1 MRETKFK
8 HTAIG
13 TIPQEWETKTLEEV
27 CEYISD
33 GDHLPPPKTKSG
45 VPFITIS
52 DINKST
58 HLIDFSQTAFVSRS
72 YYNSIKNE
80 KKAKLGD
87 ILYTVTGS
95 YGIPI
100 MVKDNIK
107 FCFQRHIALLR
118 PSCCIST
125 KYLYFALNGDMLLKQ
140 ADDAATGVAQ
150 KTISLSSLNNIS
162 IPFPPTVW
170 EQNRIATAL
179 MDMDELIQDL
189 QKLIT
194 KKQNIKSGTMQ
205 LLLSG
210 KKRLSGFNKPWEKI
224 QMPKLATVSKGKG
237 LSKAKL
243 SPNGRYKCMLYGE
256 IFTTYNYVMD
266 ECISHTDFFEGTLS
280 NNGDVVLP
288 ASTTTCGRDLAK
300 AVAINEEGILLGGDI
315 IILRNSYGKFFANF
329 LAPLITELYKDQIE
343 EVAHGV
349 TIVHLTTK
357 NIGKFSFFI
366 PSDLDEQ
373 RAIAKVLTDMDDE
386 IQMLQTRLQK
396 YINLKQGM
404 MQQLLTGKIRL
415 I

>member
-1 MRETKFK
+1 
-8 HTAIG
+8 
-13 TIPQEWETKTLEEV
+13 
-27 CEYISD
+27 
-33 GDHLPPPKTKSG
+33 
-45 VPFITIS
+45 
-52 DINKST
+52 
-58 HLIDFSQTAFVSRS
+58 
-72 YYNSIKNE
+72 
-80 KKAKLGD
+80 
-87 ILYTVTGS
+87 
-95 YGIPI
+95 
-100 MVKDNIK
+100 
-107 FCFQRHIALLR
+107 
-118 PSCCIST
+118 
-125 KYLYFALNGDMLLKQ
+125 
-140 ADDAATGVAQ
+140 
-150 KTISLSSLNNIS
+150 
-162 IPFPPTVW
+162 
-170 EQNRIATAL
+170 
-179 MDMDELIQDL
+179 
-189 QKLIT
+189 
-194 KKQNIKSGTMQ
+194 
-205 LLLSG
+205 
-210 KKRLSGFNKPWEKI
+210 
-224 QMPKLATVSKGKG
+224 MPKLATVSKGKG

-256 IFTTYNYVMD
+256 IFTTYNYVID

-396 YINLKQGM
+396 YMNLKQGM